1 MTTATARCGGVRG
14 PVVVLSAPRRH
25 PAPPGADPGPGPGG
39 STLSDAVRQNALLG
53 LGTVAAAVAVAVALH
68 LAAMALI
75 ARLPGGAGRTV
86 VRHCR
91 RASLL
96 LVAAVTAL
104 VALRVLEEVDR
115 DLGAARHSLT
125 LVIIAAVAWLLIGLV
140 GAGCELVA
148 ARFDVASADNL
159 RARRVLTQATI
170 LRRVAGVLIGLVAVA
185 VMLTTFPS
193 VRTLGASLLAS
204 AGIAGIVVGLAAQQA
219 LGNLLAG
226 IQIAITE
233 PIRLDD
239 VVVLEGQYGRID
251 EITFTYVVVALW
263 DDRRLILPISY
274 FTTTPFENWTRSR
287 SQITGAVHLHVD
299 HTVPVDAVREELHR
313 VLGASPLWDG
323 REAELQVV
331 ESHPHT
337 VELRALVSAR
347 DAPRAWDLRCDVREA
362 LITFLREN
370 HPEALPRVRADLGA
384 GSALPLAT

>member
-1 MTTATARCGGVRG
+1 M
-14 PVVVLSAPRRH
+14 
-25 PAPPGADPGPGPGG
+25 
-39 STLSDAVRQNALLG
+39 
-53 LGTVAAAVAVAVALH
+53 AVAIAVH
-68 LAAMALI
+68 LALMALI
-75 ARLPGGAGRTV
+75 ARVPGGAGAIL

-104 VALRVLEEVDR
+104 IAGNTLEDVVSWPGGVGHAL
-115 DLGAARHSLT
+115 A
-125 LVIIAAVAWLLIGLV
+125 LVVIGAVAWLLVGLV

-148 ARFDVASADNL
+148 GRFDVDSADNL
-159 RARRVLTQATI
+159 RARRVHTQAMI
-170 LRRVAGVLIGLVAVA
+170 LRRIAAVLIGLVAVA

-204 AGIAGIVVGLAAQQA
+204 AGIAGIVIGLAAQQA

-263 DDRRLILPISY
+263 DERRLILPISY
-274 FTTTPFENWTRSR
+274 FTSTPFENWTRSR

-299 HTVPVDAVREELHR
+299 HAAPIEAMREEMRR
-313 VLGASPLWDG
+313 VVRASPLWDG
-323 REAELQVV
+323 RELERKVV

-337 VELRALVSAR
+337 VEVRILVSAR

-362 LITFLREN
+362 LVTFLVEN
-370 HPEALPRVRADLGA
+370 HPDALPRVRADLGA
-384 GSALPLAT
+384 GSPLSLAT